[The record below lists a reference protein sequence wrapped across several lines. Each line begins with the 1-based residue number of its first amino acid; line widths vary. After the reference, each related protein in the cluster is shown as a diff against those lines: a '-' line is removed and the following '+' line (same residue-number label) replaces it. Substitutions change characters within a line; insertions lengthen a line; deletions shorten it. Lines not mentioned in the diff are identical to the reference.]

1 VHPDDGCVALAEQ
14 RRAFDRALPGS
25 KGLDVAPIR
34 RFIAAG

>member
-1 VHPDDGCVALAEQ
+1 MEECIALAEQ
-14 RRAFDRALPGS
+14 RRAFDRGFPGS